1 MGKKAKAKGRSTRRA
16 NPRVPVISSRST
28 MAKQV
33 DSVVEGEETGPC
45 KHFKREDEAVKS
57 NLLRI
62 HSSSGA
68 DDKCEDCREEP
79 GGKKV
84 VRARGKNMERRR
96 GASKSEVKAE
106 TGTVWVCLDCNHLGC
121 GGGVA
126 GESEPYGHARRHS
139 KQDRHSV
146 AVRLDNASI
155 GWCFACNSSIPIE
168 ITPLQNG
175 EPNRVAD
182 IDVVWFGKDVEK
194 RRMENGGSSLP
205 SERKGGYSVRGLTNL
220 GNTCFFNSVT
230 QNLLAMERL
239 RSYFLNLDQ
248 DMGPLTMALKKLFVE
263 TSNGSDASHKSRIT
277 PNNLFGSVCSKAPQ
291 FKGYQ
296 QQDSHELLRYLLD
309 GLCTEH
315 SNARKSAAK
324 SKSDETGSESEED
337 QAISGP
343 STTFVDAIFGG
354 QLSSTVCCTVC
365 GHSSVVFEPFLDLSL
380 PIPVKKPPPRL
391 APVAL
396 PKRGNLS
403 SREEPRG
410 SGRRIREKKPAMGM
424 PKLEMVESASSVSE
438 SSVPSCSVKPE
449 PEQESRSEPG
459 QVVAPDLWDDSLWT
473 DYVEPVVESANSVSE
488 FNVPLC
494 SVKPEQTPESG
505 PEQGQDIGPD
515 LDSWWMDYIEPM
527 EISDYLEPV
536 SKTSFSSFVYGP
548 QNEEEIT
555 DSGSKFQS
563 DACSREP
570 TGSLEFPPAQHPGV
584 ILLPY
589 EPLGST
595 RESQDLANMG
605 LGQTAA
611 GGPNDGILS
620 SEADFDGF
628 GDLFNEQEESA
639 PDAKEET
646 SNCEDFGTSWLGG
659 NSSESNHD
667 EIDDSNAPVSVDR
680 CLACFTTPELLSDE
694 QAWGCENCSKIF
706 QRQGKERRRGGS
718 KGSGFGGRDSLGS
731 VDNGVQGV
739 ADEYCGES
747 EPAYSCSSCGS
758 SPRRRIPQAGSS
770 NEENYFSTGEAGS
783 YDEDELV
790 EGLSA
795 SSRLQG
801 GDDGAEERTGN
812 GGHTKIKRDATKRIL
827 IEKTPHVLTIH
838 LKRFSQDARGRL
850 SKLNGHVSFQETLD
864 LRPYMNSRSR
874 DVQGCSYRLVGVVEH
889 EGSMR
894 GGHYVAYVKGERAP
908 EHGPAWFYA
917 SDGLVREVSLP
928 EVLQSEAY
936 ILFYERL

>member
-33 DSVVEGEETGPC
+33 DSAVEGEETGPC

-84 VRARGKNMERRR
+84 VRAKGKNMERRR

-121 GGGVA
+121 GGG
-126 GESEPYGHARRHS
+126 
-139 KQDRHSV
+139 HSV

-396 PKRGNLS
+396 PKRGKLS

-555 DSGSKFQS
+555 DSANGV
-563 DACSREP
+563 P
-570 TGSLEFPPAQHPGV
+570 GIPPAQHPGV

-646 SNCEDFGTSWLGG
+646 SNF
-659 NSSESNHD
+659 
-667 EIDDSNAPVSVDR
+667 DDSNAPVSVDR

-718 KGSGFGGRDSLGS
+718 KGSEFGGRDSLGS

-812 GGHTKIKRDATKRIL
+812 GGHSKIKRDATKRIL

-874 DVQGCSYRLVGVVEH
+874 DVQGSSYRLVGVVEH

-894 GGHYVAYVKGERAP
+894 GGHY
-908 EHGPAWFYA
+908 HGPAWFYA

>member
-1 MGKKAKAKGRSTRRA
+1 MGKKAKGKGRSTRRA
-16 NPRVPVISSRST
+16 NPRAPVSSSRST

-33 DSVVEGEETGPC
+33 DSAVEAEETGPC
-45 KHFKREDEAVKS
+45 KHFKREDEGVKS
-57 NLLRI
+57 HLLRI

-84 VRARGKNMERRR
+84 VRAKGKNVEKRR
-96 GASKSEVKAE
+96 GPSKSEAKTE

-146 AVRLDNASI
+146 AVRLDNPCI

-168 ITPLQNG
+168 MPLLQNG
-175 EPNRVAD
+175 ESSQAAD
-182 IDVVWFGKDVEK
+182 IEVAWFGKDAEK

-205 SERKGGYSVRGLTNL
+205 SEHKGGYSVRGLTNL

-230 QNLLAMERL
+230 QNLLAMGRL
-239 RSYFLNLDQ
+239 RSYFLSLDR

-263 TSNGSDASHKSRIT
+263 TSSGSDASHKSRIT
-277 PNNLFGSVCSKAPQ
+277 PNNLFGCVCSKAPQ

-315 SNARKSAAK
+315 SNAKKSIAK
-324 SKSDETGSESEED
+324 SKGDETGSESDEGK
-337 QAISGP
+337 AASG
-343 STTFVDAIFGG
+343 SATTFVDAIFGG

-380 PIPVKKPPPRL
+380 PIPMKKPAPRPG
-391 APVAL
+391 PVAL
-396 PKRGNLS
+396 PKRGKLS

-410 SGRRIREKKPAMGM
+410 RGRRIREKKPAMGM
-424 PKLEMVESASSVSE
+424 PKLEKVDVASSVSE
-438 SSVPSCSVKPE
+438 SNVPSCSVKPE
-449 PEQESRSEPG
+449 PEPESRSEPG
-459 QVVAPDLWDDSLWT
+459 QVVGPDLWDDSRWM
-473 DYVEPVVESANSVSE
+473 DYVEPVAEGASSVSE
-488 FNVPLC
+488 SC
-494 SVKPEQTPESG
+494 SVKPEAKPESWSEPG
-505 PEQGQDIGPD
+505 HVIGPD
-515 LDSWWMDYIEPM
+515 LCDDSCWMDYVEPT
-527 EISDYLEPV
+527 EISDYVEPV
-536 SKTSFSSFVYGP
+536 SSQTSINSFVHGP
-548 QNEEEIT
+548 QKEEESMW
-555 DSGSKFQS
+555 SGSKFQS

-570 TGSLEFPPAQHPGV
+570 TRPLECPPAEAPPV

-589 EPLGST
+589 EQLGSS
-595 RESQDLANMG
+595 RESQDITNMG
-605 LGQTAA
+605 LGETAA
-611 GGPNDGILS
+611 SGPNDGMLS

-628 GDLFNEQEESA
+628 GDLFNEQEETA
-639 PDAKEET
+639 PDAREEA
-646 SNCEDFGTSWLGG
+646 SNCEDFSTSWLGG

-667 EIDDSNAPVSVDR
+667 EVDDSNAPVSVDR

-694 QAWGCENCSKIF
+694 QAWGCENCPKIF
-706 QRQGKERRRGGS
+706 QRQDKERRGGGS
-718 KGSGFGGRDSLGS
+718 KGSELDGRDSLGS

-747 EPAYSCSSCGS
+747 EPANHCSSCGS
-758 SPRRRIPQAGSS
+758 SPRKRISQGGSS

-795 SSRLQG
+795 SSRLKG
-801 GDDGAEERTGN
+801 GNDGAEERTGN
-812 GGHTKIKRDATKRIL
+812 GGRMKIKRDATKRIL
-827 IEKTPHVLTIH
+827 IEKTPCVLTIH

-864 LRPYMNSRSR
+864 LRPYMNARCALFFL
-874 DVQGCSYRLVGVVEH
+874 CSSCFWVFLFLFQRFH
-889 EGSMR
+889 
-894 GGHYVAYVKGERAP
+894 A
-908 EHGPAWFYA
+908 
-917 SDGLVREVSLP
+917 SLP
-928 EVLQSEAY
+928 DGFFWIPNIL
-936 ILFYERL
+936 LFYLLDY